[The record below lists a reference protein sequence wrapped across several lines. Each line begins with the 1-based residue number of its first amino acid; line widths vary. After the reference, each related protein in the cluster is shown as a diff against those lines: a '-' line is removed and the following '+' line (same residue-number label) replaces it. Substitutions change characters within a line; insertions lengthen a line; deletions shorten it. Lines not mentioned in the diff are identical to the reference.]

1 MQVVAQFEKDY
12 PSGAE
17 AHVSLEGVVV
27 RAEARTLHAKADIL
41 QMETLAGFEWTQED
55 VAV

>member
-12 PSGAE
+12 PSG
-17 AHVSLEGVVV
+17 
-27 RAEARTLHAKADIL
+27 AEARTLHAKADIL
-41 QMETLAGFEWTQED
+41 QMETLAGFEWTQAD